1 MTAVL
6 LANAVTDAAD
16 WLSEISANW
25 WFLVVIGVIAF
36 LDSLVPVVPS
46 ETTVI
51 IGGVAA
57 GLGEQPLALV
67 ILCGAL
73 GAFLGDNAAYL
84 VGRRMS
90 GFIERRAERRP
101 KWKANLAWASRQIRE
116 RGGLLLITAR
126 FIPGGRTALTIS
138 SGVTHQP
145 RGWFAGWIAVATVI
159 WASYAALL
167 GYFGGRTFQD
177 NHTLAFLVAFGAALG
192 VTVLIEA
199 VRHMARRRHAPQ
211 VDTEAT
217 SQPLP

>member
-16 WLSEISANW
+16 WLSDVSANW
-25 WFLVVIGVIAF
+25 WFLVVIAVIAF
-36 LDSLVPVVPS
+36 LDSLVPIVPS

-57 GLGEQPLALV
+57 GLGEQPLLAV
-67 ILCGAL
+67 IACGAV

-90 GFIERRAERRP
+90 GFVERRAEKRP

-116 RGGLLLITAR
+116 RGGLLLVTAR

-145 RGWFAGWIAVATVI
+145 RGWFAAWIAVATVI

-177 NHTLAFLVAFGAALG
+177 NHTMAFLVAFAAALS
-192 VTVLIEA
+192 VTAVIEV
-199 VRHMARRRHAPQ
+199 VRHILRRGRAAR

-217 SQPLP
+217 SRPLP

>member
-6 LANAVTDAAD
+6 LANAITDVAD
-16 WLSEISANW
+16 WLTEISANW
-25 WFLVVIGVIAF
+25 WFLIVIVVIAF
-36 LDSLVPVVPS
+36 LDSIIPIVPS

-57 GLGEQPLALV
+57 GLGDQRLVLV
-67 ILCGAL
+67 IACGAI

-84 VGRRMS
+84 IGARMS
-90 GFIERRAERRP
+90 GFVERRAEKRP

-145 RGWFAGWIAVATVI
+145 QGWFAAWIAVAAVV

-167 GYFGGRTFQD
+167 GYFGGRAFQD
-177 NHTLAFLVAFGAALG
+177 NHTLAFLVAFGAAVG
-192 VTVLIEA
+192 VTLVIEG
-199 VRHMARRRHAPQ
+199 VRHVRRKRYEPE
-211 VDTEAT
+211 VDPEAT
-217 SQPLP
+217 QRPL